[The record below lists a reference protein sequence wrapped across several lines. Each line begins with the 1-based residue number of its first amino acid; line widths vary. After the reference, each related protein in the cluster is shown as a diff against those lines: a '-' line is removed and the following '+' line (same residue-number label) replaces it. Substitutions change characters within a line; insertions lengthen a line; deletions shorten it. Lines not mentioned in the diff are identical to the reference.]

1 MIAFQ
6 VGLNGMPICT
16 AGIEDVGVL
25 TSVLTWARRRAS
37 GHDHPGVEEELMF
50 EVSALDSRDPKESEH
65 LKWLSESLRVGDS
78 ISIRIVEVEAAHTPV
93 ERRRDDPEAVERSRR
108 RYYEQ
113 LKREYGQ

>member
-1 MIAFQ
+1 M
-6 VGLNGMPICT
+6 
-16 AGIEDVGVL
+16 GVML
-25 TSVLTWARRRAS
+25 FDRSSSVRRPERRRFAN
-37 GHDHPGVEEELMF
+37 
-50 EVSALDSRDPKESEH
+50 

-78 ISIRIVEVEAAHTPV
+78 ISIRIVEVEAADPPV